1 MSMSLPAFPRASA
14 HFFELEESHFSLKF
28 IMIPI
33 PDKVRGSFIFKE
45 LPNLPTMLVKKRLG
59 PLGCLERLPSS
70 MATLAALKELHI
82 ECRAI
87 SELPRLPASLI
98 KHTLENLPRLET
110 VPQSIVEHLPI

>member
-1 MSMSLPAFPRASA
+1 VRA
-14 HFFELEESHFSLKF
+14 
-28 IMIPI
+28 
-33 PDKVRGSFIFKE
+33 SFIFKE
-45 LPNLPTMLVKKRLG
+45 LPNLPTMLVKVRLG
-59 PLGCLERLPSS
+59 PLECLERLPSS

-98 KHTLENLPRLET
+98 KLTLENLPRLET

>member
-28 IMIPI
+28 IPI

-59 PLGCLERLPSS
+59 PLECLERLPSS

-98 KHTLENLPRLET
+98 KLTLENLPRLET
-110 VPQSIVEHLPI
+110 VPQSIVERLPI